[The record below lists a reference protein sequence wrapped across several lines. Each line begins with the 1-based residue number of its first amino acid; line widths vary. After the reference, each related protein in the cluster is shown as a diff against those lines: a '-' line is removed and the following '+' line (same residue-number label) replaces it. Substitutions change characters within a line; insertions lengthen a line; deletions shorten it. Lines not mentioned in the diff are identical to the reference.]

1 MNAPLSWNRIPKL
14 TSNRVQRLTKPA
26 LPRQN
31 SENGPCTLY
40 GNGRSY
46 GDVCLT
52 DNGTLLQTREL
63 DRFIDFDPTQGIIQ
77 CQPGV
82 TLGEILALVVPQGW
96 FLPVTPG
103 TRYATVG
110 GAIANDVHGKNH
122 HSMGSFGHHVKA
134 IELARSDGERF
145 TCSTTENEPWFRAT
159 IGGLG
164 LTGLIASA
172 TLQLSRIQNPWMWV
186 ESHRFANLDEFWEL
200 NRELE
205 AQWPYTVAWVDCLAA
220 GRSRG
225 RGVLYAACHAPAQPI
240 TPAPFK
246 ERSRSIPFELPV
258 SLVNNASLWAFNQL
272 YYHKPVNP
280 GGELTHYVP
289 YFYPLDAIRH
299 WNRIYG
305 KAGFYQ
311 YQCVLPPETAPD
323 ALSEL
328 LKIIACYRQG
338 SFLAVLKTFG
348 NQSPVG
354 MLSFPRPG
362 ATLALDFPD
371 RGARTQRL
379 FEVLDRVIS
388 EAGGAL
394 YPAKDARMPGW
405 LFRQGYPYW
414 ETFSGFIDPQLTS
427 HFWKRV
433 TQ

>member
-1 MNAPLSWNRIPKL
+1 MRTPLSWNRLPRL
-14 TSNRVQRLTKPA
+14 SPDRVHRLTKPT
-26 LPRQN
+26 LMNQDPK
-31 SENGPCTLY
+31 NGPFTFY

-46 GDVCLT
+46 GDVCLADT
-52 DNGTLLQTREL
+52 GTLLQTRGL
-63 DRFIDFDPTQGIIQ
+63 DRFIEFDPALGVIQ

-82 TLGEILALVVPQGW
+82 TLDEILLLVVPQGW

-110 GAIANDVHGKNH
+110 GSIANDVHGKNH
-122 HSMGSFGHHVKA
+122 HAMGSFGHHVKA
-134 IELARSDGERF
+134 IELVRSNGQHF
-145 TCSTTENEPWFRAT
+145 TCSAIDNEPWFRAT

-172 TLQLSRIQNPWMWV
+172 TIQLMRIQSPWMWV
-186 ESHRFANLDEFWEL
+186 ESHRFANLDEFWQL
-200 NRELE
+200 NQDLE
-205 AQWPYTVAWVDCLAA
+205 AQWPYTVAWVDCLAT

-225 RGVLYAACHAPAQPI
+225 RGVLYAASHAPAQPSV
-240 TPAPFK
+240 PAPFK
-246 ERSRSIPFELPV
+246 ERSRSIPFESPV
-258 SLVNNASLWAFNQL
+258 SLINSASLWAFNQL

-289 YFYPLDAIRH
+289 YFYPLDAIKD

-305 KAGFYQ
+305 KSGFYQ
-311 YQCVLPPETAPD
+311 YQCVIPAETAPL
-323 ALSEL
+323 ALDEL
-328 LKIIACYRQG
+328 LKTIAYYREG
-338 SFLAVLKTFG
+338 SFLAALKIFG
-348 NQSPVG
+348 GQQPAG

-362 ATLALDFPD
+362 ATLALDFPN
-371 RGARTQRL
+371 RGRRTQRL
-379 FEVLDRVIS
+379 FDVLDRVVS

-405 LFRQGYPYW
+405 LFRQGYPEW
-414 ETFSGFIDPQLTS
+414 ESFSRYIDPQLSS